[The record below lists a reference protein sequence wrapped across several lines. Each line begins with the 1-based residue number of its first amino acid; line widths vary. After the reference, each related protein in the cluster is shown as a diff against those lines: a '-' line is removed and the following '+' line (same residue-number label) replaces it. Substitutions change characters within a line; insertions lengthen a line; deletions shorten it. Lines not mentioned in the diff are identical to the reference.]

1 MIKQEKN
8 YIAVKK
14 KKFLIMTLIWIGAV
28 SAVFFMGL
36 IINGTRNTYFTLV
49 AALFVLPLAQ
59 NGTRYLSF
67 NRFKDPDEKHANVLE
82 GMKGSYHLY
91 HGAIVVDTTATVLF
105 EHLIITSRNIYF
117 LTSRKEA
124 IEKHK
129 SWLKQRLVAKG
140 IDSKQVHFVHID
152 QINTVKNIAL
162 RIEKDACYTS
172 EVLDQNSNIFKDM
185 LM

>member
-8 YIAVKK
+8 YIALKK
-14 KKFLIMTLIWIGAV
+14 KKFLKMTLLWAGAV
-28 SAVFFMGL
+28 SAVFFVGL
-36 IINGTRNTYFTLV
+36 IINGSRNSYFTLV

-67 NRFKDPDEKHANVLE
+67 NRFKDPDHEFSKVLE

-117 LTSRKEA
+117 LTAAKER
-124 IEKHK
+124 IEKHG
-129 SWLKQRLVAKG
+129 SWLKNRLAAKG
-140 IDSKQVHFVHID
+140 IDS
-152 QINTVKNIAL
+152 
-162 RIEKDACYTS
+162 
-172 EVLDQNSNIFKDM
+172 
-185 LM
+185 